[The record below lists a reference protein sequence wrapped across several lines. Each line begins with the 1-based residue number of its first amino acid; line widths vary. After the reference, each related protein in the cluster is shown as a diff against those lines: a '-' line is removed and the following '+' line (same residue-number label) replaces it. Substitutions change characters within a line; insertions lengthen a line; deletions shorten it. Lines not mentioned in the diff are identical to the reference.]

1 MLDSIPLWPK
11 IRARLCV
18 GPLAPHLEGL
28 VAEIQIQGYKSETV
42 RRYILAADRLSA
54 WMKRRGYLAEELD
67 EVAVESFVK
76 SLGRCRPSRVRIG
89 RLPEVASG
97 ARKVASILWQQG
109 VAGRWR
115 ASESHADRWLETYDE
130 HLSRVRGLA
139 LGSRRIYL
147 RYAKAFI
154 DTKFCGHQIDW
165 SIVTAKDVAAF
176 VTREAARLQP
186 SSCKAPVTATR
197 AMLRFLVFSGATP
210 EGLDGAV
217 PTVRRW
223 KQASLPRHLTASQVE
238 GVLNCCNLTTSNR
251 RRDRAILLLLV
262 RLGLR
267 SGEVVAIQLDDIDWR
282 EAIIRVRPGKSGKER
297 LLPMSK
303 EIGEALVSYLTDDRP
318 PTTDRRLFLRSI
330 PPYRGL
336 HPSTVTS
343 ITKIAFKRAGITGVP
358 LCSHTLRHTAATL
371 MVRQGVPFK
380 EVADILGHARLE
392 TTTIYAKLDLESLA
406 GVALPWP
413 EQLS

>member
-1 MLDSIPLWPK
+1 
-11 IRARLCV
+11 
-18 GPLAPHLEGL
+18 
-28 VAEIQIQGYKSETV
+28 
-42 RRYILAADRLSA
+42 
-54 WMKRRGYLAEELD
+54 
-67 EVAVESFVK
+67 
-76 SLGRCRPSRVRIG
+76 
-89 RLPEVASG
+89 
-97 ARKVASILWQQG
+97 
-109 VAGRWR
+109 
-115 ASESHADRWLETYDE
+115 
-130 HLSRVRGLA
+130 
-139 LGSRRIYL
+139 
-147 RYAKAFI
+147 
-154 DTKFCGHQIDW
+154 
-165 SIVTAKDVAAF
+165 
-176 VTREAARLQP
+176 
-186 SSCKAPVTATR
+186 
-197 AMLRFLVFSGATP
+197 MLRFLVFSGATP